1 MNLTQVQLLE
11 YIRRHSGCPQREV
24 AKALLEPLHLN
35 IDEADNGLTA
45 VNMVKDKEYDLILM
59 DSLMPVMGGEEA
71 TSIIRGM
78 DGCINQ
84 NTPIIAMTADAMAG
98 VKEKLLASGMNDF
111 ISKPVVLSKACAK
124 IKKYLPEEK
133 IK

>member
-1 MNLTQVQLLE
+1 
-11 YIRRHSGCPQREV
+11 
-24 AKALLEPLHLN
+24 
-35 IDEADNGLTA
+35 
-45 VNMVKDKEYDLILM
+45 
-59 DSLMPVMGGEEA
+59 
-71 TSIIRGM
+71 
-78 DGCINQ
+78 
-84 NTPIIAMTADAMAG
+84 MTG